1 VVLTLLQDLRYGIR
15 MLVKSPGFTAVAVL
29 TLALG
34 IGANTAVFTLINA
47 VVLRT
52 LRVPNPRELVELN
65 AAQRGGRG
73 IISFPMYRDLRARQ
87 QVLTD
92 TFASAGDTPIRLI
105 ILNGSETVE
114 LDNIRTSFV
123 TASYFGVLGLQ
134 PVAGR
139 FFTEDEDRNPNSSE
153 TTGSVAVISDA
164 LWERQFG
171 RDPSVLNRTVLVT
184 RSACRIVGVA
194 PPGFRGEALG
204 SNTDIWVPLISFSS
218 SDNLENRRGVF
229 ASYMGRLRPG
239 ISQSQAQAALT
250 VLFQQ
255 LVEAERVYS
264 PLSGSKQ
271 VSNQDFSILL
281 SSGATG
287 FDYGLRRTFT
297 KPLYIIM
304 AIVALLL
311 FIACAN
317 VANLLLSRAV
327 ARRREISVR
336 LALGCNR
343 PRLIRQLLTESLLL
357 AIIGTVV
364 GIIFAYWASPLL
376 IRVVSIGPF
385 STPLDLRPDGSVL
398 GFTAAIT
405 IITGLAFGIAPAWQ
419 AGKFDLVSSLKD
431 HGRGRNGKRT
441 RHFLGRALVIAQVAL
456 SMLLLVGS
464 AVLIRSFRN
473 LHQIDLGFR
482 PEHVLI
488 FDLAH
493 NPQDRK
499 PEAMARVAR
508 EVRERVTQIPGVQ
521 SASVSGLMLFSPS
534 DISAPIKIQDN
545 AASQQE
551 PISVR
556 FSSVSAGFFETVGM
570 AIVQGRAIQEHDSEN
585 GPLVAVINESM
596 ARRYFPQGSPLGRT
610 IEIPSNWR
618 SPFEAP
624 KGKPIEIVG
633 VVRDAKY
640 NDLRV
645 EVKPMF
651 YLPILQMP
659 RSLRSLEVRTTE
671 PSPVLAGRV
680 RSELLGV
687 TKDLMIRRVIPL
699 SDQVDRT
706 LAGERMI
713 TTLCTFFGAL
723 ALLLASVG
731 LYGVISYS
739 VTQRTNEI
747 GIRMALGA
755 TGRDVLNLV
764 LRQSFTVVLAG
775 LAIGLLLAAIL
786 TRFVSSFLFG
796 VSPLDPLSIAVA
808 SAVLILVAAFAVLF
822 PARHATKVD
831 PLIALRYE

>member
-1 VVLTLLQDLRYGIR
+1 
-15 MLVKSPGFTAVAVL
+15 
-29 TLALG
+29 
-34 IGANTAVFTLINA
+34 
-47 VVLRT
+47 
-52 LRVPNPRELVELN
+52 
-65 AAQRGGRG
+65 
-73 IISFPMYRDLRARQ
+73 
-87 QVLTD
+87 
-92 TFASAGDTPIRLI
+92 
-105 ILNGSETVE
+105 
-114 LDNIRTSFV
+114 
-123 TASYFGVLGLQ
+123 
-134 PVAGR
+134 
-139 FFTEDEDRNPNSSE
+139 
-153 TTGSVAVISDA
+153 
-164 LWERQFG
+164 
-171 RDPSVLNRTVLVT
+171 
-184 RSACRIVGVA
+184 
-194 PPGFRGEALG
+194 
-204 SNTDIWVPLISFSS
+204 
-218 SDNLENRRGVF
+218 
-229 ASYMGRLRPG
+229 
-239 ISQSQAQAALT
+239 
-250 VLFQQ
+250 
-255 LVEAERVYS
+255 
-264 PLSGSKQ
+264 
-271 VSNQDFSILL
+271 
-281 SSGATG
+281 
-287 FDYGLRRTFT
+287 
-297 KPLYIIM
+297 
-304 AIVALLL
+304 
-311 FIACAN
+311 
-317 VANLLLSRAV
+317 
-327 ARRREISVR
+327 
-336 LALGCNR
+336 
-343 PRLIRQLLTESLLL
+343 
-357 AIIGTVV
+357 
-364 GIIFAYWASPLL
+364 
-376 IRVVSIGPF
+376 
-385 STPLDLRPDGSVL
+385 
-398 GFTAAIT
+398 
-405 IITGLAFGIAPAWQ
+405 
-419 AGKFDLVSSLKD
+419 
-431 HGRGRNGKRT
+431 
-441 RHFLGRALVIAQVAL
+441 
-456 SMLLLVGS
+456 
-464 AVLIRSFRN
+464 
-473 LHQIDLGFR
+473 
-482 PEHVLI
+482 
-488 FDLAH
+488 
-493 NPQDRK
+493 
-499 PEAMARVAR
+499 
-508 EVRERVTQIPGVQ
+508 
-521 SASVSGLMLFSPS
+521 
-534 DISAPIKIQDN
+534 
-545 AASQQE
+545 
-551 PISVR
+551 
-556 FSSVSAGFFETVGM
+556 
-570 AIVQGRAIQEHDSEN
+570 
-585 GPLVAVINESM
+585 M